1 MNSFRGFLFCEVDA
15 SSLAV
20 FRIGF
25 GIILLYRCLS
35 YLFIERIECQWPK
48 S

>member
-1 MNSFRGFLFCEVDA
+1 MSSFRRFLFREVDA

-35 YLFIERIECQWPK
+35 YLFIDCIECQWLK